1 MGGYIEV
8 SGRKTN
14 YTRRKETIMS
24 IVTREKLLE
33 AGVQFGHQTKRWNP
47 KMRKYIFGQ
56 RNGIHIID
64 LQKSIRKLDEA
75 YNYVKELSANGGKIL
90 FVGTKKQAKQ
100 AIEDGALKTNSPYVT
115 ERWLGGNL
123 TNFKTIKSSI
133 KKLIDLE
140 NKAKSGELKLLT
152 KKEQMLIEK
161 EKDRLDRNLGGIR
174 NMYKLPDAIFVSD
187 IITNK
192 IAVDEAVKLNIPVI
206 AICDSNS
213 DPEKINYIIPG
224 NDDATKS
231 ITLITNIIVQA
242 ILDGRKPHS
251 GTTKPLKDDNEIESK
266 PTKIDQPV
274 IVKLTEVPV
283 VAEATEAKAA

>member
-1 MGGYIEV
+1 
-8 SGRKTN
+8 
-14 YTRRKETIMS
+14 MS

-75 YNYVKELSANGGKIL
+75 YSYVKELSANGGKIL

-174 NMYKLPDAIFVSD
+174 NMYKLPDAVFVSD

-242 ILDGRKPHS
+242 ILDGRKSHS
-251 GTTKPLKDDNEIESK
+251 G
-266 PTKIDQPV
+266 PTKTNKDESENVNEVNSQKVDQPV
-274 IVKLTEVPV
+274 IVKLSEVATVTEVVEPQ
-283 VAEATEAKAA
+283 TI

>member
-1 MGGYIEV
+1 
-8 SGRKTN
+8 
-14 YTRRKETIMS
+14 MS

-152 KKEQMLIEK
+152 KKEQMLLEK
-161 EKDRLDRNLGGIR
+161 ERNRLDKNLGGIR
-174 NMYKLPDAIFVSD
+174 NMYKLPDAVFVSD

-192 IAVDEAVKLNIPVI
+192 IAVEEAVKLNIPVI

-251 GTTKPLKDDNEIESK
+251 GTTKI
-266 PTKIDQPV
+266 TKENSEDETNAPKTEKTDQAV
-274 IVKLTEVPV
+274 IVKL
-283 VAEATEAKAA
+283 AEAAKAEVADAKL

>member
-1 MGGYIEV
+1 
-8 SGRKTN
+8 
-14 YTRRKETIMS
+14 MS

-64 LQKSIRKLDEA
+64 LQKTIRKLDEA

-152 KKEQMLIEK
+152 KKEQMLLEK
-161 EKDRLDRNLGGIR
+161 ERNRLDKNLGGIR
-174 NMYKLPDAIFVSD
+174 NMYKLPDAVFVSD

-251 GTTKPLKDDNEIESK
+251 GTTKISNENSESE
-266 PTKIDQPV
+266 TKEPKTEKNDQAV
-274 IVKLTEVPV
+274 IVKLAEVANV
-283 VAEATEAKAA
+283 TTVADPKTL

>member
-1 MGGYIEV
+1 
-8 SGRKTN
+8 
-14 YTRRKETIMS
+14 MS

-47 KMRKYIFGQ
+47 KMRKYIFNQ

-64 LQKSIRKLDEA
+64 LQKTMRKLDEA
-75 YNYVKELSANGGKIL
+75 YNFVKEVSANGGKIL

-100 AIEDGALKTNSPYVT
+100 AIQDGALKTNSPYVT

-123 TNFKTIKSSI
+123 TNFKTIKTSI

-140 NKAKSGELKLLT
+140 NKEKSGELKLLT
-152 KKEQMLIEK
+152 KKEQMLIAKEK
-161 EKDRLDRNLGGIR
+161 ERLDKNLGGIR
-174 NMYKLPDAIFVSD
+174 NMYKLPDAVYVSD

-192 IAVDEAVKLNIPVI
+192 IAVQEAVKLGIPVI

-213 DPEKINYIIPG
+213 DPDNISYIIPG

-242 ILDGRKPHS
+242 ILDGRKPS
-251 GTTKPLKDDNEIESK
+251 GAQTPTEPTKEKVKTEEASSEKQEETKPETDTK
-266 PTKIDQPV
+266 PS
-274 IVKLTEVPV
+274 TE
-283 VAEATEAKAA
+283 EGK

>member
-1 MGGYIEV
+1 
-8 SGRKTN
+8 
-14 YTRRKETIMS
+14 MS

-64 LQKSIRKLDEA
+64 LQKTIRKLDEA

-152 KKEQMLIEK
+152 KKEQMLLEK
-161 EKDRLDRNLGGIR
+161 ERNRLDKNLGGIR
-174 NMYKLPDAIFVSD
+174 NMYKLPDAVFVSD

-192 IAVDEAVKLNIPVI
+192 IAVEEAVKLNIPVI

-251 GTTKPLKDDNEIESK
+251 GTTKILKENSEGE
-266 PTKIDQPV
+266 TKEPKTEKNDQAV
-274 IVKLTEVPV
+274 IVKLAEIAN
-283 VAEATEAKAA
+283 VAEVADPKTL

>member
-1 MGGYIEV
+1 
-8 SGRKTN
+8 
-14 YTRRKETIMS
+14 MS

-33 AGVQFGHQTKRWNP
+33 AGVQFGHQTKRWDP

-64 LQKSIRKLDEA
+64 LQKTMRKLDEA
-75 YNYVKELSANGGKIL
+75 YNYVKEVSANGGKIL

-100 AIEDGALKTNSPYVT
+100 AIQDGALKTNSPYVT

-123 TNFKTIKSSI
+123 TNFKTIKTSI
-133 KKLIDLE
+133 KKLIDIE
-140 NKAKSGELKLLT
+140 NKDKSGELKLLT

-161 EKDRLDRNLGGIR
+161 EKERLDKNLGGIR

-192 IAVDEAVKLNIPVI
+192 IAVQEAVKLGIPVI

-213 DPEKINYIIPG
+213 NPDNINYIIPG

-231 ITLITNIIVQA
+231 ITLITNIIAQA
-242 ILDGRKPHS
+242 ILDGKKPYGS
-251 GTTKPLKDDNEIESK
+251 SSAANEKEVTKAQTETTTNDK
-266 PTKIDQPV
+266 
-274 IVKLTEVPV
+274 
-283 VAEATEAKAA
+283 VAEKSPASNNTNSSAEEGK